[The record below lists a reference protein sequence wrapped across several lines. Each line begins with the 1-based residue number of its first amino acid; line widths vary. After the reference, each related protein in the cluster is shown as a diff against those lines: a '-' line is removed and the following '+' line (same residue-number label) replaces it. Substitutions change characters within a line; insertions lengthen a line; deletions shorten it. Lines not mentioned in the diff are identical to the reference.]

1 MVSIREEVYEGEPLN
16 TETPENH
23 VLKEEVK
30 LQFYLYIIIFW
41 FIFYI
46 SWVIPGLFFF
56 WYLLQVFLPNVLEI
70 SNFLTLFTDIN
81 SLIAFFSMPVILIG
95 CYLLHLFFL
104 GMSSKLCWKISE
116 KISPSKSGVIPRN
129 IRSKAANYYHIR
141 SFLIKYGK
149 NSLTKGVFPW
159 LSNWF
164 FNTVGSNK
172 IGKGTILEESV
183 GMDKFIDIG
192 ENCYIGVNSTLASH
206 LIQGIFGNITYFK
219 IKVGDNVTAAAM
231 SQIGPGSEIH
241 DNSFLLPLA
250 STNKHSVLKGNNYYW
265 GIPLRK
271 IFRKKTMEYLDLT
284 PADLEKNE
292 NIAGYADKKLLK
304 KLKAEVVPETLIDD
318 SIKVEQMV
326 TDTDQKKI
334 DITNLKKEDLAID
347 FTTSSAISRVNSKF
361 LAVYLPIFWLA
372 GLIVSILWYG
382 YLLEKNWVLIL
393 SYLPLIILGSIYLF
407 ILACIIFSKL
417 LLILVNLIHKPK
429 EGIFKAEIGDTD
441 FEFWTLRTE
450 LKKIAL
456 WFMRNSP
463 LPWTDVF
470 ALKLFGVN
478 MDASSHLND
487 AWCDA
492 EFIKF
497 GRKNLIG
504 QGATI
509 MSSMVVGKYLIIKK
523 VVCDDYIMIGG
534 HTTIAPGTIMGK
546 ESVIGALS
554 STTVNQVLEPNWV
567 YFGIPAIK
575 LKENKYAEERRDV
588 ILKRDV
594 DEAKK
599 FEIEHKINID
609 KDKKNVIKTEKE
621 VKKV

>member
-1 MVSIREEVYEGEPLN
+1 MVTMTEEVDENEPPN
-16 TETPENH
+16 SDTTENH
-23 VLKEEVK
+23 VIKEEVK
-30 LQFYLYIIIFW
+30 LQFHLYIIIFI
-41 FIFYI
+41 FIFYS
-46 SWVIPGLFFF
+46 SWVIPGIFFF
-56 WYLLQVFLPNVLEI
+56 WFFLQVFIPNFLEI
-70 SNFLTLFTDIN
+70 SNILLLFTEVD
-81 SLIAFFSMPVILIG
+81 SLIALITMPIILIG
-95 CYLLHLFFL
+95 CYVLHLIIL
-104 GMSSKLCWKISE
+104 GISSKICWKISE
-116 KISPSKSGVIPRN
+116 LISPSKSGVIPRN

-149 NSLTKGVFPW
+149 NSFTKGVLPW

-164 FNTVGSNK
+164 FNAVGSNK
-172 IGKGTILEESV
+172 IGKRTTLEESV
-183 GMDKFIDIG
+183 GMDKFIEVG
-192 ENCYIGVNSTLASH
+192 ENCYFGVNSTLASH

-231 SQIGPGSEIH
+231 SQIGPGSEVH
-241 DNSFLLPLA
+241 NDSFLLPLA
-250 STNKHSVLKGNNYYW
+250 STNKHSVLKGKNYYW

-271 IFRKKTMEYLDLT
+271 IFRKKTMGYLDLT

-292 NIAGYADKKLLK
+292 NVAGYTDRKLLK
-304 KLKAEVVPETLIDD
+304 KLKAEKLQETLLDD
-318 SIKVEQMV
+318 TYQAEQ
-326 TDTDQKKI
+326 KI
-334 DITNLKKEDLAID
+334 PNLDKEKFDISKLKKEDLAID

-361 LAVYLPIFWLA
+361 LAVYIPIFWLA
-372 GLIVSILWYG
+372 GLIISILWYW
-382 YLLEKNWVLIL
+382 YLLEKSWLSIL
-393 SYLPLIILGSIYLF
+393 LWLPLVLFGSIYIF
-407 ILACIIFSKL
+407 ILACILFSKL
-417 LLILVNLIHKPK
+417 FLILINLIHKPK
-429 EGIFKAEIGDTD
+429 EGIFRAEIGDTD
-441 FEFWTLRTE
+441 FEFWALRTE

-463 LPWTDVF
+463 LPWTDVI
-470 ALKLFGVN
+470 ALRLFGVD
-478 MDASSHLND
+478 MDSSSHLND

-509 MSSMVVGKYLIIKK
+509 MSSMVVGRYLIIKK
-523 VVCDDYIMIGG
+523 VVCGDYIMIGG
-534 HTTIAPGTIMGK
+534 HTTIAPGTIMGE

-554 STTVNQVLEPNWV
+554 STTVNQILEPNWV

-599 FEIEHKINID
+599 FEIEHEVNID
-609 KDKKNVIKTEKE
+609 EDKKDLVKAEKE
-621 VKKV
+621 VKEI

>member
-1 MVSIREEVYEGEPLN
+1 MVIMSEEVDESESPSADN
-16 TETPENH
+16 TENH
-23 VLKEEVK
+23 ILKEEVK
-30 LQFYLYIIIFW
+30 LQFYLYIIIFF
-41 FIFYI
+41 FIFYS

-56 WYLLQVFLPNVLEI
+56 WYLVQVFLPQVLEI
-70 SNFLTLFTDIN
+70 SNFLILFTEID
-81 SLIAFFSMPVILIG
+81 SLIAFISMPIILIG
-95 CYLLHLFFL
+95 CYVLHLFLL
-104 GMSSKLCWKISE
+104 GITSKMCWKISE
-116 KISPSKSGVIPRN
+116 KKSPSKSGVIPRN
-129 IRSKAANYYHIR
+129 IRSRAANYYHIR

-149 NSLTKGVFPW
+149 NSFTKGVLPW

-164 FNTVGSNK
+164 FNSVGSNK
-172 IGKGTILEESV
+172 IGKGTTLEESV
-183 GMDKFIDIG
+183 GMDKFIDVG
-192 ENCYIGVNSTLASH
+192 ANCYFGVNSTLASH

-219 IKVGDNVTAAAM
+219 IKVGNNITAAAM
-231 SQIGPGSEIH
+231 CQIGPGSEIH

-271 IFRKKTMEYLDLT
+271 IFRRKTMEYLGLSHV
-284 PADLEKNE
+284 DLEKNE
-292 NIAGYADKKLLK
+292 NIAGYTDKKLLK
-304 KLKAEVVPETLIDD
+304 KLKAEESSETLINGTVD
-318 SIKVEQMV
+318 VEQMNS
-326 TDTDQKKI
+326 DMDKKKI
-334 DITNLKKEDLAID
+334 DISTLKKEDLAID

-372 GLIVSILWYG
+372 GLTVSILWYW
-382 YLLEKNWVLIL
+382 YLFDRNWIYIL
-393 SYLPLIILGSIYLF
+393 SFLPVMLIGSIYLF

-417 LLILVNLIHKPK
+417 LLILVNLIHRPK

-441 FEFWTLRTE
+441 FEFWALRTE

-470 ALKLFGVN
+470 ALKIFGVN

-546 ESVIGALS
+546 ESVIGAIS
-554 STTVNQVLEPNWV
+554 STTFNQVLEPNWV

-594 DEAKK
+594 DEAQK
-599 FEIEHKINID
+599 FEIEHEINID
-609 KDKKNVIKTEKE
+609 KDKKQSIKIKKE
-621 VKKV
+621 VKEI

>member
-1 MVSIREEVYEGEPLN
+1 MSEEVDDSEPSNLV
-16 TETPENH
+16 TPENQ

-30 LQFYLYIIIFW
+30 LQFYLYILIFS
-41 FIFYI
+41 FIFYS
-46 SWVIPGLFFF
+46 SWVIPGVCFF
-56 WYLLQVFLPNVLEI
+56 WYVLQVFLPNFLEI
-70 SNFLTLFTDIN
+70 SNFLVLFTEIN
-81 SLIAFFSMPVILIG
+81 SLIAFLLMPIVLVG
-95 CYLLHLFFL
+95 CYLLHLLIL
-104 GMSSKLCWKISE
+104 GISTKICWKITE

-129 IRSKAANYYHIR
+129 IRSKAVNYYHLR

-149 NSLTKGVFPW
+149 NSFTKGVFPW

-164 FNTVGSNK
+164 FNIVGSNK
-172 IGKGTILEESV
+172 IGKGTTLEESV
-183 GMDKFIDIG
+183 GMDKFIEIK

-206 LIQGIFGNITYFK
+206 LIQGIFGNISYFK
-219 IKVGDNVTAAAM
+219 VKVGNNVTAAAM
-231 SQIGPGSEIH
+231 SQIGPGSEVN
-241 DNSFLLPLA
+241 DNAFLLPLA
-250 STNKHSVLKGNNYYW
+250 STNKHSVLKGDNYYW

-271 IFRKKTMEYLDLT
+271 IFRKKTMEYLDIT
-284 PADLEKNE
+284 PNELEKNE
-292 NIAGYADKKLLK
+292 NIAGYTDKKLLK
-304 KLKAEVVPETLIDD
+304 KLKAEENQETLIDEALEL
-318 SIKVEQMV
+318 EQMNS
-326 TDTDQKKI
+326 DLDENNI
-334 DITNLKKEDLAID
+334 DINKLNKEDLAID
-347 FTTSSAISRVNSKF
+347 FTTSSAISRVNAKF
-361 LAVYLPIFWLA
+361 LAVYLHIFWLA
-372 GLIVSILWYG
+372 GLLISILWYW
-382 YLLEKNWVLIL
+382 YLLDQNWVYIL
-393 SYLPLIILGSIYLF
+393 AFLPVILLGSIYLF
-407 ILACIIFSKL
+407 ILACILFSKL
-417 LLILVNLIHKPK
+417 LLILINLIHKPK

-463 LPWTDVF
+463 LPWTDVVS
-470 ALKLFGVN
+470 LRLFGVD

-504 QGATI
+504 QGLLI
-509 MSSMVVGKYLIIKK
+509 MSSMVVGSYLIIKK

-546 ESVIGALS
+546 ESVIGAIS

-575 LKENKYAEERRDV
+575 LKENKYAEERTDM

-594 DEAKK
+594 DESKK

-609 KDKKNVIKTEKE
+609 EDKKELAKKERE
-621 VKKV
+621 VKEI

>member
-1 MVSIREEVYEGEPLN
+1 MVIMREEVDESEPPSADN
-16 TETPENH
+16 PENN
-23 VLKEEVK
+23 VIKEEVK
-30 LQFYLYIIIFW
+30 LQFYLYILIFW

-46 SWVIPGLFFF
+46 SWVIPGIFFF
-56 WYLLQVFLPNVLEI
+56 WYMIQVFIPNFLDI

-81 SLIAFFSMPVILIG
+81 SLITFLSMPIVLIG
-95 CYLLHLFFL
+95 CYLFHLLFL
-104 GMSSKLCWKISE
+104 GISSKLCWKISE
-116 KISPSKSGVIPRN
+116 RISPSKSGVIPRN

-141 SFLIKYGK
+141 SFMIKYGK
-149 NSLTKGVFPW
+149 NSFTKGVFPW

-164 FNTVGSNK
+164 FNAVGSNK
-172 IGKGTILEESV
+172 IGKGTTLEESV
-183 GMDKFIDIG
+183 GMDKFIDVG
-192 ENCYIGVNSTLASH
+192 ENCYVGVNSTLASH
-206 LIQGIFGNITYFK
+206 LIQGIFGNIIYFK
-219 IKVGDNVTAAAM
+219 IKVGNNVTAAAM
-231 SQIGPGSEIH
+231 CQIGPGSEIH
-241 DNSFLLPLA
+241 DDSFLLPLA

-284 PADLEKNE
+284 PKELEINA
-292 NIAGYADKKLLK
+292 NIAGYTDKKLVQ
-304 KLKAEVVPETLIDD
+304 KLKLEESRETLIDNTVN
-318 SIKVEQMV
+318 VEQV
-326 TDTDQKKI
+326 ITDLDKRKI
-334 DITNLKKEDLAID
+334 DISELKEEDLAID

-372 GLIVSILWYG
+372 GLITSILWYS
-382 YLLEKNWVLIL
+382 YLQGDLINIL
-393 SYLPLIILGSIYLF
+393 SYLPLIIIGSIYLF

-441 FEFWTLRTE
+441 FEFWALRTE

-470 ALKLFGVN
+470 ALKLFGVD

-523 VVCDDYIMIGG
+523 VVCGDYIMIGG

-554 STTVNQVLEPNWV
+554 STTVNQVLDPNWV

-594 DEAKK
+594 DEAQK

-609 KDKKNVIKTEKE
+609 EDKKVISKKEKE
-621 VKKV
+621 DKEI

>member
-1 MVSIREEVYEGEPLN
+1 MVTMSEEVDESEPPN
-16 TETPENH
+16 TDTVENH

-30 LQFYLYIIIFW
+30 LQFHLYIIAFI
-41 FIFYI
+41 FIFYS
-46 SWVIPGLFFF
+46 SWVLPGICFLSYF
-56 WYLLQVFLPNVLEI
+56 LQIFIPNVLEI
-70 SNFLTLFTDIN
+70 SNLLAIFTEIN
-81 SLIAFFSMPVILIG
+81 SLIAFLSMPIILIG

-104 GMSSKLCWKISE
+104 GISTKICWKITE

-129 IRSKAANYYHIR
+129 IRSKAVNYYHIR

-172 IGKGTILEESV
+172 IGKNTILEESV
-183 GMDKFIDIG
+183 GMDKFIEIG

-206 LIQGIFGNITYFK
+206 LIQGIFGNISYFK
-219 IKVGDNVTAAAM
+219 IRVGDNVTAAAM
-231 SQIGPGSEIH
+231 SQIGPGSEVN
-241 DNSFLLPLA
+241 DDSFLLPLA
-250 STNKHSVLKGNNYYW
+250 STSKHSVLKGKNYYW

-271 IFRKKTMEYLDLT
+271 IFRKKTMEYLDIT

-304 KLKAEVVPETLIDD
+304 KLKTKESQETSAMNAVNIEQVNDD
-318 SIKVEQMV
+318 LDKS
-326 TDTDQKKI
+326 DI
-334 DITNLKKEDLAID
+334 DITKLTKEDLAID
-347 FTTSSAISRVNSKF
+347 FATSSAISRVNSKF
-361 LAVYLPIFWLA
+361 LIVYIPIFWLA
-372 GLIVSILWYG
+372 GLIISIMWYWF
-382 YLLEKNWVLIL
+382 LAEKSWVAIL
-393 SYLPLIILGSIYLF
+393 TFLPFALLGSIYFF
-407 ILACIIFSKL
+407 ILGCLLFCKL
-417 LLILVNLIHKPK
+417 LLILINLIHKPN

-441 FEFWTLRTE
+441 FEFWALRTQI
-450 LKKIAL
+450 KKIAL

-463 LPWTDVF
+463 LPWTDVV
-470 ALKLFGVN
+470 ALRLLGVD
-478 MDASSHLND
+478 MDASSHMND

-509 MSSMVVGKYLIIKK
+509 MSSMVVGRYLIIKK

-534 HTTIAPGTIMGK
+534 HTTIAPGTIIGK

-554 STTVNQVLEPNWV
+554 STTLNQVLEPNWV
-567 YFGIPAIK
+567 YFGFPAIK

-599 FEIEHKINID
+599 FEIKYEINID
-609 KDKKNVIKTEKE
+609 EDKKDLVKTEKE
-621 VKKV
+621 VKEI

>member
-1 MVSIREEVYEGEPLN
+1 MV
-16 TETPENH
+16 
-23 VLKEEVK
+23 
-30 LQFYLYIIIFW
+30 
-41 FIFYI
+41 
-46 SWVIPGLFFF
+46 
-56 WYLLQVFLPNVLEI
+56 
-70 SNFLTLFTDIN
+70 D
-81 SLIAFFSMPVILIG
+81 
-95 CYLLHLFFL
+95 
-104 GMSSKLCWKISE
+104 
-116 KISPSKSGVIPRN
+116 
-129 IRSKAANYYHIR
+129 
-141 SFLIKYGK
+141 
-149 NSLTKGVFPW
+149 
-159 LSNWF
+159 
-164 FNTVGSNK
+164 
-172 IGKGTILEESV
+172 GT
-183 GMDKFIDIG
+183 
-192 ENCYIGVNSTLASH
+192 
-206 LIQGIFGNITYFK
+206 FGNINYFH
-219 IKVGDNVTAAAM
+219 IKVGDNVTAAGTNL
-231 SQIGPGSEIH
+231 IGAGSEVH
-241 DNSFLLPLA
+241 DNSYLLPLA
-250 STNKHSVLKGNNYYW
+250 SAGKHSILKGNNYYW

-292 NIAGYADKKLLK
+292 NIAGYADKKILK
-304 KLKAEVVPETLIDD
+304 KLKAKVAPETLIDD
-318 SIKVEQMV
+318 SIKVEQMI
-326 TDTDQKKI
+326 TDNDQKKI
-334 DITNLKKEDLAID
+334 DIDKLKKEDLAID

-372 GLIVSILWYG
+372 GLITSILWYS
-382 YLLEKNWVLIL
+382 YLQDRNWINIL
-393 SYLPLIILGSIYLF
+393 SYLPLIILGSLYLF

-441 FEFWTLRTE
+441 FEFWMLRTE

-504 QGATI
+504 QGAAI

-554 STTVNQVLEPNWV
+554 STTMDQVLEPKWV

-609 KDKKNVIKTEKE
+609 KDKKNVINTEKE

>member
-1 MVSIREEVYEGEPLN
+1 MSEEVDDSEPSNLV
-16 TETPENH
+16 TPENQ

-30 LQFYLYIIIFW
+30 LQFYLYILIFS
-41 FIFYI
+41 FIFYS
-46 SWVIPGLFFF
+46 SWVIPGVCFF
-56 WYLLQVFLPNVLEI
+56 WYVLQVFLPNFLEI
-70 SNFLTLFTDIN
+70 SNFLVLFTEIN
-81 SLIAFFSMPVILIG
+81 SLIAFLLMPIVLVG
-95 CYLLHLFFL
+95 CYLLHLLIL
-104 GMSSKLCWKISE
+104 GISTKICWKITE

-129 IRSKAANYYHIR
+129 IRSKAVNYYHLR

-149 NSLTKGVFPW
+149 NSFTKGVFPW

-164 FNTVGSNK
+164 FNIVGSNK
-172 IGKGTILEESV
+172 IGKGTTLEESV
-183 GMDKFIDIG
+183 GMDKFIEIK

-206 LIQGIFGNITYFK
+206 LIQGIFGNISYFK
-219 IKVGDNVTAAAM
+219 VKVGNNVTAAAM
-231 SQIGPGSEIH
+231 SQIGPGSEVN
-241 DNSFLLPLA
+241 DNAFLLPLA
-250 STNKHSVLKGNNYYW
+250 STNKHSVLKGDNYYW

-271 IFRKKTMEYLDLT
+271 IFRKKTMEYLDIT
-284 PADLEKNE
+284 PNELEKNE
-292 NIAGYADKKLLK
+292 NIAGYTDKKLLK
-304 KLKAEVVPETLIDD
+304 KLKAEENQETLIDEALEL
-318 SIKVEQMV
+318 EQMNS
-326 TDTDQKKI
+326 DLDENNI
-334 DITNLKKEDLAID
+334 DINKLNKEDLAID
-347 FTTSSAISRVNSKF
+347 FTTSSAISRVNAKF

-372 GLIVSILWYG
+372 GLLISILWYW
-382 YLLEKNWVLIL
+382 YLLDQNWVYIL
-393 SYLPLIILGSIYLF
+393 AFLPVILLGSIYLF
-407 ILACIIFSKL
+407 ILACILFSKL
-417 LLILVNLIHKPK
+417 LLILINLIHKPK

-463 LPWTDVF
+463 LPWTDVVS
-470 ALKLFGVN
+470 LRLFGVD

-504 QGATI
+504 QGVLI
-509 MSSMVVGKYLIIKK
+509 MSSMVVGSYLIIKK

-546 ESVIGALS
+546 ESVIGAIS

-575 LKENKYAEERRDV
+575 LKENKYAEERTDM

-594 DEAKK
+594 DESKK

-609 KDKKNVIKTEKE
+609 EDKKELAKKERE
-621 VKKV
+621 VKEI

>member
-1 MVSIREEVYEGEPLN
+1 MVIMSEKVDESESSYA
-16 TETPENH
+16 ETPENH

-30 LQFYLYIIIFW
+30 LQFYLYIIIFF

-46 SWVIPGLFFF
+46 SWVIPGLCFF
-56 WYLLQVFLPNVLEI
+56 WYFLQVFLPQVLEI
-70 SNFLTLFTDIN
+70 SNFFVLFTGIN
-81 SLIAFFSMPVILIG
+81 SLIAFISMPIILIG
-95 CYLLHLFFL
+95 CYLLHLFLL
-104 GMSSKLCWKISE
+104 GISSALCWKISE
-116 KISPSKSGVIPRN
+116 KNSPSKSGVIPRN
-129 IRSKAANYYHIR
+129 IRSKVANYYHIR

-149 NSLTKGVFPW
+149 NSFTKGIFPW

-172 IGKGTILEESV
+172 IGKGTTLEESV
-183 GMDKFIDIG
+183 GMDKFIEIE
-192 ENCYIGVNSTLASH
+192 ENCYLGVNSTLASH

-219 IKVGDNVTAAAM
+219 IKVGKNVTAAAM
-231 SQIGPGSEIH
+231 CQIGPGSEIH

-250 STNKHSVLKGNNYYW
+250 STSKHSVLKGNNYYW

-271 IFRKKTMEYLDLT
+271 IFRKKTMEYLDIS
-284 PADLEKNE
+284 PVDLEKNE
-292 NIAGYADKKLLK
+292 NIAGYIDKKLLK
-304 KLKAEVVPETLIDD
+304 KLKAEESSETLINGAVDA
-318 SIKVEQMV
+318 EQINSDMV
-326 TDTDQKKI
+326 NNKI
-334 DITNLKKEDLAID
+334 DISTLKKEDLAID

-372 GLIVSILWYG
+372 GLITSILWY
-382 YLLEKNWVLIL
+382 
-393 SYLPLIILGSIYLF
+393 SYLQDRNWMNILIYLPVIIIGSIYLF

-441 FEFWTLRTE
+441 FEFWALRTE

-470 ALKLFGVN
+470 ALKLFGVD

-594 DEAKK
+594 DEAQK
-599 FEIEHKINID
+599 FEIKHKINI
-609 KDKKNVIKTEKE
+609 E
-621 VKKV
+621 